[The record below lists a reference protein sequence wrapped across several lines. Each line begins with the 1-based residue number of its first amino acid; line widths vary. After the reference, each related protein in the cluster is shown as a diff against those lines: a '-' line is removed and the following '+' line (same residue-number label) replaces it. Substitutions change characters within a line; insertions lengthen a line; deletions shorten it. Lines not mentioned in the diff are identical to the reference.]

1 MTNARKTPV
10 ETAKNLLAE
19 KFPNFS
25 VAFVA
30 GSFNRDE
37 QTATSDIDLVI
48 VLPNVENAWR
58 ESLIYDGWPVELFI
72 HDEETLKYFFY
83 EVDAKEGIPSLP
95 NMVLE
100 GPAIPSENPLSKRL
114 KELAAQVIEAG
125 PAVLTEDEKK
135 NFRYM
140 ISDLLDDLKAP
151 RSKIEGLAI
160 ISKLHGMLAFFLV
173 RSNRTWAAG
182 GKHIPRRL
190 QKLYPDLYKQWE
202 ESFTKA
208 FAGDFRPVILL
219 TEEIL
224 SQNGGYLFSG
234 YHRAAPKEWR
244 MK

>member
-1 MTNARKTPV
+1 MNARRTPL
-10 ETAKNLLAE
+10 ETAEKLLEE
-19 KFPNFS
+19 KYPDFA

-30 GSFNRDE
+30 GSFNRGE
-37 QTATSDIDLVI
+37 ETATSDIDLVV
-48 VLPNVENAWR
+48 VLPKVENAWR
-58 ESLIYDGWPVELFI
+58 ESLIYDGWPVELFF
-72 HDEETLKYFFY
+72 HDEKTLKYFFY

-100 GPAIPSENPLSKRL
+100 GPAIPSESPLSNKL

-151 RSKIEGLAI
+151 RSKFEGLAI
-160 ISKLHGMLAFFLV
+160 LSKLHGMLAFFLF
-173 RSNRTWAAG
+173 RSNKTWAAA

-190 QKLYPDLYKQWE
+190 QKIYPDLYKRWE

-208 FAGDFRPVILL
+208 FTGNFQPVILL

-224 SQNGGYLFSG
+224 SENGGYLFSG

-244 MK
+244 TK